1 MKPQLDYDENGQL
14 DIYLQ
19 RTYIATVDYED
30 EENPELINVNYT
42 LTAPEVQSVLTDV
55 EEELDGEVN
64 LADQADE
71 VLEQRL

>member
-1 MKPQLDYDENGQL
+1 MEPQLDYDENGNL

-42 LTAPEVQSVLTDV
+42 LTGAEIQSVLTDV
-55 EEELDGEVN
+55 EHELDEEVN
-64 LADQADE
+64 LADQADDL
-71 VLEQRL
+71 LEQR